1 MATVKASN
9 IWPIPA
15 SIRHELTD
23 SRRVKMLANGQFPV
37 IINDVYIENLF
48 RPERIQIRY
57 GGSASGKSDVTATEL
72 LLKAM
77 RQPYFRG
84 LFARKYQITVRDSQ
98 FALFQDLIRRY
109 GFDQFF
115 KVNKSDM
122 DITCLLNG
130 NMLLSGGLDDV
141 DKLKSIPDLT
151 DIWIEEP
158 IDRRGSVTETDFTE
172 LDRRLRCN
180 KASNHIYLTFNPIA
194 KENWIHRYFFE
205 RQEYDV
211 FALKTTY
218 RDNHFLPPETHEQ
231 YEILKRTNPDE
242 YAVYG
247 LGEWG
252 SLDDMETRLFRDDS
266 IEDLFTNGAF
276 LPRGQTRYLTADVAF
291 TGADQFII
299 MVWDGWTVIDVR
311 TMPKSDGDEVVR
323 KIQSVASEYGIPGQR
338 CAFDAG
344 GVGIGLKGF
353 LRTAMPFVG
362 ANAPL
367 EDNDDKTDLQKKIL
381 PRPAFRN
388 LRAQAYHFAAGKVN
402 DCEAAFDTKSVHLQ
416 SALAQELRAIRRK
429 DTPDGGKYQI
439 VAKEEIKDRIGRS
452 PDFADCFSMRA
463 IFDLPQSKQR
473 RPRQTRAG

>member
-1 MATVKASN
+1 MGAQTLPAISRIKASR
-9 IWPIPA
+9 A
-15 SIRHELTD
+15 
-23 SRRVKMLANGQFPV
+23 LADPKLVAGIKDGGGFPV
-37 IINDVYIENLF
+37 SINDVYLPHLY

-57 GGSASGKSDVTATEL
+57 GGSASGKSDITATEL

-84 LFARKYQITVRDSQ
+84 LFCRKYQVTVRDSQ
-98 FALFQDLIRRY
+98 FALFQDLIKRY
-109 GFDQFF
+109 GFEQFF
-115 KVNKSDM
+115 RVNKSDM
-122 DITCLLNG
+122 DITCLLTG

-151 DIWIEEP
+151 DIWLEEP

-172 LDRRLRCN
+172 LNRRLRCD

-194 KENWIHRYFFE
+194 KENWIYRLFFE
-205 RQEYDV
+205 QSLYDT

-218 RDNHFLPPETHEQ
+218 RDNLFLPPDIQYQ
-231 YEILKRTNPDE
+231 YEVLRKTNPDE

-247 LGEWG
+247 DGEWG
-252 SLDDMETRLFRDDS
+252 SLDDMAFRLFHDDS
-266 IEDLFTNGAF
+266 IEDLFTNGSF
-276 LPRGQTRYLTADVAF
+276 LPSGQTRYLTADVAF
-291 TGADQFII
+291 TGADMFVI

-311 TMPKSDGDEVVR
+311 TTPKSEGDEVVR

-388 LRAQAYHFAAGKVN
+388 LRAQAYHFAAQKVN

-416 SALAQELRAIRRK
+416 TALAQELRAIRRM
-429 DTPDGGKYQI
+429 DTKDGGKYQI
-439 VAKEEIKDRIGRS
+439 IAKEEIKDRIGRS

-473 RPRQTRAG
+473 RPRQVRAG